1 MRRVTNA
8 TTKAASPGKAKRPER
23 AGLKA
28 SAADDD
34 RDLASETWS
43 LLQRVAFSQRPRWIA
58 AIREH
63 DLVPPHWIALQA
75 LDEPKP
81 MGELAKLL
89 ACDSSNVT
97 WITDRLEERGLVERR
112 PAEHDRRVKLLVLT
126 PKGRRLRAQLEA
138 RLAEP
143 PPPITALSREDQR
156 ALRDILR
163 RAAERPA
170 GPQSSNSA

>member
-1 MRRVTNA
+1 VKPTQA
-8 TTKAASPGKAKRPER
+8 
-23 AGLKA
+23 KA
-28 SAADDD
+28 SAGKGSSTSEG

-58 AIREH
+58 AIREY

-89 ACDSSNVT
+89 ACDSSNIT

-112 PAEHDRRVKLLVLT
+112 PAERDRRVRLLVLT
-126 PKGRRLRAQLEA
+126 PKGRRLREQLEA

-143 PPPITALSREDQR
+143 PPPIVSLSREDQR
-156 ALRDILR
+156 ALRDILQ
-163 RAAERPA
+163 RAADHLE
-170 GPQSSNSA
+170 